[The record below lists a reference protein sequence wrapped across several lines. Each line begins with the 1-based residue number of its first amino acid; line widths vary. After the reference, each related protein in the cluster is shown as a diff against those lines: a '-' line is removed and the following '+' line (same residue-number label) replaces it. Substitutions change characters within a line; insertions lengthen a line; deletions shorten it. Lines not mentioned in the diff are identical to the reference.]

1 MRLHAFWYICTIIM
15 AEHVFA
21 FFRFKEDINN
31 ILRIFDSYL
40 SGCTASHTKSNY
52 CIDIILG
59 TVCNLEEYVEKI

>member
-1 MRLHAFWYICTIIM
+1 MV
-15 AEHVFA
+15 EHVFA
-21 FFRFKEDINN
+21 FFWVKEDINN

-40 SGCTASHTKSNY
+40 SGCTASYTKSNY